1 MKLHRG
7 DNVIIISGKD
17 RGRTGT
23 VTRALPASE
32 QVIID
37 GLNMR
42 KRHRRPRRANEKGQ
56 IVDLAHPIHISNVM
70 LVDPKTGKPT
80 RVGYRMEGGKKIRFA
95 KKSGAA
101 LI

>member
-1 MKLHRG
+1 MKIKKNDTIL
-7 DNVIIISGKD
+7 IISGKD

-32 QVIID
+32 QVIVD

-56 IVDLAHPIHISNVM
+56 IIEFAHPIHVSNVM
-70 LVDPKTGKPT
+70 LADPKTGKPT
-80 RVGYRMEGGKKIRFA
+80 RVGYRVEGGKKVRYA
-95 KKSGAA
+95 KKSGTA
-101 LI
+101 LT

>member
-1 MKLHRG
+1 MKIHRG

-32 QVIID
+32 RVIID
-37 GLNMR
+37 GLNMH

-56 IVDLAHPIHISNVM
+56 IIEFAHPIHVSNVM
-70 LVDPKTGKPT
+70 IVDPKTGKPT
-80 RVGYRMEGGKKIRFA
+80 RVGHRMEGEKKVRYA
-95 KKSGAA
+95 KKSGTA
-101 LI
+101 L